1 MAFVSLSLISAR
13 STMCKEIVLHAIVDT
28 NWMKAIVSWQLKGM
42 KFVIRAVKFGIG
54 TVTPVL
60 SAHSDGTLLATGVK
74 KSLMIA
80 KIMIRKMVPVP
91 IVTRATPSKMINVL
105 RLKQIIVRKKS
116 TGSVSFVILVIE

>member
-1 MAFVSLSLISAR
+1 M
-13 STMCKEIVLHAIVDT
+13 
-28 NWMKAIVSWQLKGM
+28 
-42 KFVIRAVKFGIG
+42 IRAVKFGIG

-60 SAHSDGTLLATGVK
+60 SAHSDGTLLTTGVK

-91 IVTRATPSKMINVL
+91 IVIRATLSKMINVL

-116 TGSVSFVILVIE
+116 TASVSFVILVIELSMVSAFSPILSAKLLRLKGFVRLAMKLMFCTNAFAYLWSNW